1 MPIDAGWCA
10 QVKTIAGSSP
20 SYFHFGAS
28 PAYPGYA
35 APAVVTAAPTMGPTP
50 PPLIV
55 LPVTLGRAGTQ
66 HVHACLT
73 QAF

>member
-1 MPIDAGWCA
+1 MILADALGCGM

-35 APAVVTAAPTMGPTP
+35 APAVVTAAPTEGPTP

-55 LPVTLGRAGTQ
+55 LPVRP
-66 HVHACLT
+66 VIC
-73 QAF
+73 